1 MEMVVLAWKLSLVLL
16 HSTTPDDA
24 PVEGS
29 WGNYCKAWIEES
41 FCLSRKHEYPYSKYI
56 AVAVV
61 KSIKD
66 GGEKIPT
73 PILALSTV
81 VCCGA
86 WRGRVRRINCDA
98 VTLIRLR
105 NMWFHD
111 NDMMEQRSTACYCS
125 WGVVDSHDSPPCRHP
140 PWHVS
145 DFFSFFLFW
154 WNWMCGYAK
163 IHPTKHHHLRS
174 ERIVSIEHQPP
185 YRRVLA
191 V

>member
-1 MEMVVLAWKLSLVLL
+1 MLLWKVLGAII
-16 HSTTPDDA
+16 A
-24 PVEGS
+24 
-29 WGNYCKAWIEES
+29 
-41 FCLSRKHEYPYSKYI
+41 KHELKSPSVFPESMNTHTVSKR

-111 NDMMEQRSTACYCS
+111 NDMMEQRSTACYNS
-125 WGVVDSHDSPPCRHP
+125 
-140 PWHVS
+140 
-145 DFFSFFLFW
+145 
-154 WNWMCGYAK
+154 
-163 IHPTKHHHLRS
+163 
-174 ERIVSIEHQPP
+174 
-185 YRRVLA
+185 
-191 V
+191 